1 MTTHHTFTVTFPV
14 CFLSSTA
21 TFLSCFSIMTIILV
35 SFTSYLI
42 SSSLLFS
49 SLLFS
54 FPYFSSLLFST
65 LIFSCLLLSSPLLSS
80 HLSSILL
87 SSLLLSFFLIS
98 LDPQTCGHVPIIQDV
113 SLVGNHPQQ
122 LDFYFDA
129 LCVLTHIAK
138 IVEGVT
144 KRWVWF
150 AFSCQ
155 FMFPIVKH
163 CDGINFVKIISVAIY
178 LIQHDQQM

>member
-1 MTTHHTFTVTFPV
+1 MLRQLS
-14 CFLSSTA
+14 CFLSRGMCRSELPVSNYYSSHVYSYFSCVLSIVFFYYDYNSSIPH
-21 TFLSCFSIMTIILV
+21 FLSH
-35 SFTSYLI
+35 
-42 SSSLLFS
+42 LLFS
-49 SLLFS
+49 CLV
-54 FPYFSSLLFST
+54 FSSLLFST
-65 LIFSCLLLSSPLLSS
+65 TLFSSLVF
-80 HLSSILL
+80 SSILF

-144 KRWVWF
+144 KR
-150 AFSCQ
+150 
-155 FMFPIVKH
+155 
-163 CDGINFVKIISVAIY
+163 
-178 LIQHDQQM
+178 